1 MSSNRDRLT
10 KEYVAD
16 DGEARAGAEVV
27 HVPAASRFELRLG
40 ERLIGHTDYHRRNNR
55 IAFTHTEVDEPYE
68 GRGFGSLLAE
78 AALNM
83 AGEEGVEVVPLC
95 PFIAHYIEENPGYAR
110 LVAADHR
117 KR

>member
-1 MSSNRDRLT
+1 MSSNRDRL
-10 KEYVAD
+10 
-16 DGEARAGAEVV
+16 EAPAGAEVV
-27 HVPAASRFELRLG
+27 DVPEASRLELRLG

-68 GRGFGSLLAE
+68 GRGFGGLLAE

-83 AGEEGVEVVPLC
+83 AEEEGLEVVPLC

-110 LVAADHR
+110 LVAADYR
-117 KR
+117 DR